1 MNWKRSRQ
9 RYARKIDLY
18 AGEPLGR
25 TAAEAAEKDPRI
37 AWLYSCIQELP
48 SVDRSVILLFLD
60 RLSYAEIA
68 DITGL
73 SERNVGVRLHRI
85 QQHLTA
91 QSEHLKHEH

>member
-48 SVDRSVILLFLD
+48 SVV
-60 RLSYAEIA
+60 
-68 DITGL
+68 
-73 SERNVGVRLHRI
+73 V
-85 QQHLTA
+85 
-91 QSEHLKHEH
+91 